1 VILKHKYS
9 TPLDCAFQ
17 ALADPTQRAE
27 ESKQETLAKQAEID
41 EQKIAARAA
50 M

>member
-1 VILKHKYS
+1 MRS
-9 TPLDCAFQ
+9 T
-17 ALADPTQRAE
+17 AE

-41 EQKIAARAA
+41 EQKIAARPA